1 MWLLRVKVN
10 NPPFVKDG
18 VYLFDDENVK
28 KVPDKAADKYN
39 YFNIK
44 PITTQK
50 NLLLIR
56 SGGIGDLMA
65 YSVLQ
70 HRAENVV
77 FITQAKYRPY
87 LKLWQKPPIFKAP
100 SSPIFIAKTFESMV
114 KQLEDYGRMTGEED
128 AIELGSRENW
138 YNIIN
143 RAANQPNE
151 HQRPQLIQ
159 PQGEQIK
166 GCLIVSNSS
175 VVDRTADN
183 TAIVKACLPYFNHII
198 LAHDQGWKDE
208 EYINALMRY
217 EYVISVDT
225 SAIHIREGFGLPALG
240 LYGAFEKDCRTLGHI
255 YTQSIQINNCT
266 PCHRHSRLPCQFNQ
280 GTKFAP
286 CLSGEV
292 MTKQIE
298 EHLKQNYEY
307 TNSKTMD

>member
-1 MWLLRVKVN
+1 MWLVRIKVN

-18 VYLFDDENVK
+18 VYLFDNENIK
-28 KVPDKAADKYN
+28 KIPEKLRDVYN
-39 YFNIK
+39 YFDLA
-44 PITTQK
+44 PINNHK

-70 HRAENVV
+70 HRAQNVI

-87 LKLWQKPPIFKAP
+87 LKLWQNPPIFKHP
-100 SSPIFIAKTFESMV
+100 GQPIFIAKSFESMV
-114 KQLEDYGRMTGEED
+114 NQFKDYGRMTGEED
-128 AIELGSRENW
+128 LIELGSPDNW

-143 RAANQPNE
+143 RAGNQPNE
-151 HQRPQLIQ
+151 HRRPQLIN
-159 PQGEQIK
+159 PVGSQIK

-175 VVDRTADN
+175 VVDRTANSTD
-183 TAIVKACLPYFNHII
+183 IIKACLPYFDHII
-198 LAHDQGWKDE
+198 LAHEQDWTNE

-240 LYGAFEKDCRTLGHI
+240 LYGAFGKDCRTEGHI
-255 YTQSIQINNCT
+255 YTQSIQVDSGC
-266 PCHRHSRLPCQFNQ
+266 PSCYRHSRLPCKFNQ
-280 GTKFAP
+280 GTKYAP
-286 CLSGEV
+286 CLSSDV

-298 EHLKQNYEY
+298 HEILNYS
-307 TNSKTMD
+307 NSTINR